1 MDGESMTKTE
11 KIRRVVKE
19 YKNLLKCTNMD
30 VCESVKGRWYFM
42 QYDEEFE
49 EYESIR
55 EFETAEE
62 LIDMFTREL
71 ALYMN
76 LEIGNEPEL
85 PVHAHTNIADAFC
98 DDEIDCEEAIIEL
111 NQSLNMILSS
121 DNADEK
127 VAEFIKTMQKLLT
140 K

>member
-1 MDGESMTKTE
+1 MGNKE
-11 KIRRVVKE
+11 KIRKILKE
-19 YKNLLKCTNMD
+19 YKPLLKRTNMD

-62 LIDMFTREL
+62 LIDIFTREL
-71 ALYMN
+71 ALCMN

-85 PVHAHTNIADAFC
+85 PEYEHQNIADAFSEEEL
-98 DDEIDCEEAIIEL
+98 DYEEAVIEL
-111 NQSLNMILSS
+111 KQSLQTILLS
-121 DNADEK
+121 DKCDEK
-127 VAEFIKTMQKLLT
+127 VAEFINHMQKLLSE
-140 K
+140 